1 MRIKEITKEVV
12 ILFGISVVC
21 AFVVNYLSPKG
32 IALFG
37 QWDTSQGVI
46 TANPI
51 NGFVEKK
58 LEIENPV
65 LAKQIYDGGATVF
78 VDARI
83 QETYQDGRIK
93 GAVSLPVY
101 EFDDLIEGFTTKFPA
116 SSKMVT
122 YCSGRECEDSHELA
136 QLLIDEGYTDVRVF
150 IDGYP
155 AWEKNGY
162 PVER

>member
-1 MRIKEITKEVV
+1 MPIKEITKEVA
-12 ILFGISVVC
+12 ILFGIAVVC
-21 AFVVNYLSPKG
+21 AFVVNFLSPKG

-46 TANPI
+46 TANPN
-51 NGFVEKK
+51 NGSVEKK
-58 LEIENPV
+58 LEIEDPV
-65 LAKQIYDGGATVF
+65 LAMQIYDAGDTIF
-78 VDARI
+78 VDAR
-83 QETYQDGRIK
+83 TQDDYKDGHIK
-93 GAVSLPVY
+93 GAVSLPAY
-101 EFDDLIEGFTTKFPA
+101 EFDALIEDFAIKFPV

-136 QLLIDEGYTDVRVF
+136 QLLIDEGYTNVRVF

-155 AWEKNGY
+155 AWEENGY